1 MLEQCMETLDHQN
14 FVLNGQAEELAL
26 LRAKMRNF
34 DYLTDAMKQR
44 RGIITIF
51 LIDPCDETCFSF

>member
-14 FVLNGQAEELAL
+14 FILNGQAEELAL

-34 DYLTDAMKQR
+34 EYLMDAIRHYK
-44 RGIITIF
+44 GV
-51 LIDPCDETCFSF
+51 

>member
-26 LRAKMRNF
+26 LRAKMRHF
-34 DYLTDAMKQR
+34 EYLMDAIKQSK
-44 RGIITIF
+44 GIIY
-51 LIDPCDETCFSF
+51 L

>member
-26 LRAKMRNF
+26 LRAKMKHF
-34 DYLTDAMKQR
+34 EYLMDLIKHTK
-44 RGIITIF
+44 GINY
-51 LIDPCDETCFSF
+51 L